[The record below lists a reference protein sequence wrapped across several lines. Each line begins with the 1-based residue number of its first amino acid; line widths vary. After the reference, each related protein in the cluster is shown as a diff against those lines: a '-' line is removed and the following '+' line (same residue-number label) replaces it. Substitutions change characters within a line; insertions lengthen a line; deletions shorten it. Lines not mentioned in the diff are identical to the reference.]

1 MKTHFI
7 KTVSL
12 ILMMAAVMSASGAQ
26 SSSVFKGKKRSPD
39 AGPTIITSDKLEF
52 DYKDFIALFDGHV
65 VVKDPEFT
73 LKADRMLVFFEN
85 TNSVKRVDAVGNVD
99 LKSGDMTAV
108 CGKATYTSDNGQVRI
123 QTDPV
128 VTKGE
133 NKITGEIMS
142 IWLKEQRVV
151 VENEVSLEAN
161 PASLKDKGSR

>member
-1 MKTHFI
+1 M
-7 KTVSL
+7 
-12 ILMMAAVMSASGAQ
+12 
-26 SSSVFKGKKRSPD
+26 
-39 AGPTIITSDKLEF
+39 
-52 DYKDFIALFDGHV
+52 FDGHV

-161 PASLKDKGSR
+161 PASLNDKGSR